1 MVAKF
6 PFLSVIIPTRDRLD
20 LLMRTVAALLT
31 QASDIENQMEI
42 VVIDDGSIIDITNP
56 LMNLAILHNQKNL
69 VRVLHQSPEGPA
81 AARNLG
87 IREAKGEI
95 ILFLGD
101 DILASPGLLRAHL
114 TGHIREYSK
123 SHYAILGMAE
133 LAPELQNTPFV
144 RWWKRWNFRYWL
156 LLEKRRSPD
165 YSFFYTNNL
174 SLKRSFL
181 LQYGSFD
188 ETFRYP
194 AYEDSELG
202 VRLFKN
208 GLQLIFMPEA
218 HAEHWHEINL
228 QSACR
233 RMVTRGKTYDL
244 FVAKTNQQ
252 GISRIWMILGTGPW
266 MTPTVIRPLF
276 KLANWLQTK
285 AICSPVY
292 IMVLMYNFQVGRGK
306 KSPINEIA

>member
-1 MVAKF
+1 MS
-6 PFLSVIIPTRDRLD
+6 PFLSIVIPTRDRVN
-20 LLMRTVAALLT
+20 LLVRAVDALLA
-31 QASDIENQMEI
+31 QATDIDNQMEI
-42 VVIDDGSIIDITNP
+42 VVVDDGSTVDIATP
-56 LMNLAILHNQKNL
+56 LMNLANHRKQENL
-69 VRVLHQSPEGPA
+69 VRVLHQSPAGPA

-101 DILASPGLLRAHL
+101 DILASPGLLRAHVS
-114 TGHIREYSK
+114 GHMREYPEPQC
-123 SHYAILGMAE
+123 AILGMAE
-133 LAPELQNTPFV
+133 LAPELLQTPFA

-181 LQYGSFD
+181 LQHGLFD

-194 AYEDSELG
+194 AYEDGELG
-202 VRLFKN
+202 VRLFQQ
-208 GLQLIFMPEA
+208 GLQLIFKPEA
-218 HAEHWHEINL
+218 QAEHWHEIDL
-228 QSACR
+228 HSACR

-244 FVAKTNQQ
+244 FVAKTNCL
-252 GISRIWMILGTGPW
+252 GLSRIWIAVGTGPW
-266 MTPTVIRPLF
+266 MTPIVIRPMF

-285 AICSPVY
+285 AVISPVY
-292 IMVLMYNFQVGRGK
+292 IMVLMYSFHVGRGK
-306 KSPINEIA
+306 KSPIPEID